1 MPQPEP
7 RKASLMDVF
16 ASRRMAAILL
26 LGIGSGLPLYLT
38 NKTLQAW
45 MTLEK
50 VDLGTIGLFSL
61 VASPYTFKWVWA
73 PLIDWLPFPFLG
85 RRRGWLLVTQL
96 ALVAAIAWM
105 ATHDPRT
112 GLILVAVNAVLIA
125 FFSATQDIAFDAYKI
140 DVLREHELGTGA
152 AIGVLGYRV
161 ALLVTG
167 GVAFMLA
174 DRVGWKTTYLL
185 MALLMGIGVL
195 GTMMA
200 PEPRQRGRGPTF
212 GEAVA
217 MPFGDF
223 FRRAGRNALPIL
235 AFIVLFKLGDAALNN
250 MATPFLLKAGF
261 SQTQIGS
268 VQGVMGLAA
277 TIVGVIVGGAAQA
290 RIGLVRSLWIF
301 GILQSA
307 VNVTYFLL
315 SHNLGSTPLMVSAVI
330 LENFFQ
336 GCGTAALVA
345 YMMSLVSPRFSA
357 TQYALL
363 SSFMGFGRDWL
374 TAPAGK
380 LAESVGWPTFF
391 LLTIAMALPGIMLL
405 PFVAPWNAQRVRGAA
420 AQVTSDETVGGLGE
434 TEDLG
439 PSQRV

>member
-1 MPQPEP
+1 MAEP

-26 LGIGSGLPLYLT
+26 LGFASGLPLYLT
-38 NKTLQAW
+38 NKALQAW

-50 VDLGTIGLFSL
+50 VDLATIGLFSL

-73 PLIDWLPFPFLG
+73 PLLDWLPFPFLG
-85 RRRGWLLVTQL
+85 RRRGWLLVTQVAL
-96 ALVAAIAWM
+96 AASIAWM
-105 ATHDPRT
+105 ATHNPRNA
-112 GLILVAVNAVLIA
+112 LAIVAVNALLIA

-140 DVLREHELGTGA
+140 DVLHERELGTGA
-152 AIGVLGYRV
+152 AIGVLGYRG
-161 ALLVTG
+161 ALIVTG

-174 DRVGWKTTYLL
+174 DRIGWKQTYLL
-185 MALLMGIGVL
+185 MALLMVVGVI

-200 PEPRQRGRGPTF
+200 PEPPLTGRRPGF
-212 GEAVA
+212 AESIV
-217 MPFGDF
+217 MPFGEF
-223 FRRAGRNALPIL
+223 FRRAGKGAAPIL
-235 AFIVLFKLGDAALNN
+235 AFIVLFKVGDAALNN

-261 SQTQIGS
+261 TQTQIGG

-290 RIGLVRSLWIF
+290 RIGLVRSLWVF

-307 VNVTYFLL
+307 VNVTYFIL
-315 SHNLGSTPLMVSAVI
+315 SHNPGSTALMVSAVI

-345 YMMSLVSPRFSA
+345 YMMSLVTPRFSA

-374 TAPAGK
+374 TAPAGR
-380 LAESVGWPTFF
+380 LAEVVGWPTFF
-391 LLTIAMALPGIMLL
+391 LLTIAMAVPGILLL

-420 AQVTSDETVGGLGE
+420 AEVTSNETVAGLGE
-434 TEDLG
+434 TEDVA
-439 PSQRV
+439 PNQRI

>member
-1 MPQPEP
+1 LAEP

-26 LGIGSGLPLYLT
+26 LGFASGLPLYLT
-38 NKTLQAW
+38 NKALQAW

-50 VDLGTIGLFSL
+50 VDLATIGLFSL

-73 PLIDWLPFPFLG
+73 PLLDWLPFPFLG
-85 RRRGWLLVTQL
+85 RRRGWILVTQVAL
-96 ALVAAIAWM
+96 AASIAWM
-105 ATHDPRT
+105 ATHNPRNA
-112 GLILVAVNAVLIA
+112 LAIVAVNALLIA

-140 DVLREHELGTGA
+140 DVLTERELGTGA
-152 AIGVLGYRV
+152 AIGVLGYRA
-161 ALLVTG
+161 ALIITG

-174 DRVGWKTTYLL
+174 DRIGWKQTYLL
-185 MALLMGIGVL
+185 MALLMVVGVV

-200 PEPRQRGRGPTF
+200 PEPPLAGRPPTF
-212 GEAVA
+212 AESIV
-217 MPFGDF
+217 MPFGEF
-223 FRRAGRNALPIL
+223 FRRAGPSAAPIL
-235 AFIVLFKLGDAALNN
+235 AFIVLFKVGDAALNN
-250 MATPFLLKAGF
+250 MATPFLLKSGF
-261 SQTQIGS
+261 TQTQIGG

-290 RIGLVRSLWIF
+290 RIGLVRSLWVF
-301 GILQSA
+301 GIVQSA
-307 VNVTYFLL
+307 VNVTYFIL
-315 SHNLGSTPLMVSAVI
+315 SHNPGSTALMVSAVI

-345 YMMSLVSPRFSA
+345 YMMSLVTPRFSA

-374 TAPAGK
+374 TAPAGR
-380 LAESVGWPTFF
+380 LAEVVGWPTFF
-391 LLTIAMALPGIMLL
+391 LLTIAMAVPGILLL

-420 AQVTSDETVGGLGE
+420 AEVTSNETVAGLGE
-434 TEDLG
+434 TEDIA
-439 PSQRV
+439 PNQRI